1 MGDFRRLLV
10 YQRAVSLGDDLCEQV
25 GTWNSF
31 DRWTTG
37 TQLVRAADS
46 VAANIAE
53 AFGRAGNRDER
64 RLLHIAPGSALETE
78 QWVERALARSL
89 LTDGKFGARAREVS
103 RLLNGLINRH
113 LTTCD

>member
-1 MGDFRRLLV
+1 VGDFRRLLV
-10 YQRAVSLGDDLCEQV
+10 YQRAIALGDDLHREV
-25 GTWNSF
+25 VAWDSF

-53 AFGRAGNRDER
+53 AFGRQADRDER
-64 RLLHIAPGSALETE
+64 RFLWIARGSALETE
-78 QWVERALARSL
+78 HWVERALAREL
-89 LTDGKFGARAREVS
+89 LTDMALPERAREVS

-113 LTTCD
+113 LTTDD